1 MQTKSNLFSIT
12 NLLAKGIFIS
22 PTSVM
27 KMSTHREKNVKK
39 DLRLPEFAGPADF
52 ILLSDVRK
60 SSENTS
66 TEWQPTSDCVP

>member
-22 PTSVM
+22 LTSVM
-27 KMSTHREKNVKK
+27 KMSTHKEKSVKK

-60 SSENTS
+60 SENTS
-66 TEWQPTSDCVP
+66 TKWRPTSF